1 MVKID
6 RLLLAVIII
15 SFSFCDS
22 HSKSLYKK
30 VKDKAEKIVVDKKG
44 GWKPFYKDES
54 GTPLNINLKSIF
66 TTTISTYA
74 VTAGGFRLF
83 KLAKA
88 RMNKTMPGQLL

>member
-1 MVKID
+1 MVSEF
-6 RLLLAVIII
+6 L
-15 SFSFCDS
+15 SFSPSNSAYFAGC
-22 HSKSLYKK
+22 KGKK
-30 VKDKAEKIVVDKKG
+30 AAPKQAEKVVVDKKG